1 MAQAYVTIIPS
12 MKGIQGDI
20 ADALDADKVG
30 NDAGKEMGE
39 GISSGLSAKAVV
51 IGNVITDALRTAIG
65 KAIDIGKDIAGGIY
79 DGYAQNE
86 QLVGGM
92 QKLFGDV
99 DYQTVVNNANRAFM
113 TAGVSANDYMSTVTS
128 FSSSL
133 INSLGGDT
141 AEAAHLADMA
151 MQDMSDNIN
160 TFGTDA
166 DLVQN
171 AVMGIA
177 KGNYSMLDNL
187 SLGFAGNQQGMVD
200 LINASGVLGSKVIET
215 SDLANIGFDTMLN
228 AIHNVQVQTGI
239 AGTTMN
245 EAMGT
250 LEGSANATKAA
261 WENVLTAIGSGDA
274 SQVEAA
280 ASGLIDT
287 VFGTVDEE
295 SGNREGGLIANL
307 VGLATRAFTA
317 LGAALPG
324 LLDMALNALPPEI
337 GGPLREAFDSIGK
350 VVETVAPVVTSAIGG
365 IVTAVGTIAPVVA
378 PLLPLIAGAMG
389 AVKIVGVITGIV
401 GAISGFIGTAGA
413 AIGMISGL
421 PALIGAVVTLLGGPI
436 TIIAA
441 VVGAIVAFIATN
453 EQARNTVVNVFN
465 TIKTTITNA
474 FNAVKAVVGTVVSTI
489 VSNVKG
495 KFSALVGTVRTIFNN
510 VKNAITN
517 PINTAKTTISNA
529 IGRIKS
535 IINGAKLHLPH
546 FKLPHFNI
554 NGGKLP
560 WGIGGKGT
568 KPSISVSWY
577 ERGGWIEDATLIGA
591 GEKGGELI
599 WPGYAPY
606 LDRYAEAI
614 AAHLPDGTGD
624 THVSVY
630 LDNLKVNDDERI
642 RQDALDLVRDLGR
655 YNAALTAAR
664 G

>member
-30 NDAGKEMGE
+30 NDAGKEMGD
-39 GISSGLSAKAVV
+39 GISAGLSAKAVV
-51 IGNVITDALRTAIG
+51 IGNVITDALKAAIG

-133 INSLGGDT
+133 ISSLGGDT

-200 LINASGVLGSKVIET
+200 LINASGVLGSKMIET
-215 SDLANIGFDTMLN
+215 SDLADIGFDTMLK

-250 LEGSANATKAA
+250 LEGSSAAASAA

-350 VVETVAPVVTSAIGG
+350 VVETVAPVVTTAISG

-413 AIGMISGL
+413 AISMISGL

-453 EQARNTVVNVFN
+453 EQARNTVVNVFD

-489 VSNVKG
+489 VNNVKG

-535 IINGAKLHLPH
+535 IINGAKLQLPH

-554 NGGKLP
+554 SGGKLP

-577 ERGGWIEDATLIGA
+577 ARGGWIEDATLIGA

-624 THVSVY
+624 NSTTVY
-630 LDNLKVNDDERI
+630 VNGNVNDAPQI
-642 RQDALDLVRDLGR
+642 RAVTKDYLLELARLG
-655 YNAALTAAR
+655 AI
-664 G
+664 